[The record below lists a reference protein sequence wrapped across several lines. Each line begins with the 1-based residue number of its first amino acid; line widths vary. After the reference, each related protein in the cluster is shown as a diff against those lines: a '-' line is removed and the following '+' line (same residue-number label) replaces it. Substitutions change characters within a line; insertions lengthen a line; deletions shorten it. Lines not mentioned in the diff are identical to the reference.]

1 MRRTKRLI
9 AIAMIMVL
17 AVSLCFAGGSSEGAS
32 AKGSGGKTTI
42 SMTWWGDTK
51 RNEVYNAVIDEFEKA
66 NPGVAVERPFGTW
79 ANFFDKLSTQIAG
92 GVAPDVIGMHQRYVS
107 EYAARNALL
116 DLQPYVDSGVL
127 DLSDVPASVVEAGKV
142 NGKLYMIPQGITGS
156 GIGYYTT
163 TFDDLGV
170 AYPNPN
176 WTWDEYV
183 ACLTALKK
191 AADATGKRNFW
202 PSADLSND
210 FYNFSYW
217 VRAKGENLF
226 TEDGE
231 LGFTKATMIEW
242 FDLWTKLRKEGM
254 IVDAATS
261 VEYVGIPLEQSL
273 MATGQVAIA
282 GMPASQ
288 LWLYQALV
296 TDGGTYNI
304 VRFPNFADGPAP
316 EYVSGA
322 FYTVNARSAHPEDAV
337 HLISF
342 FINNP
347 TAQQIFKQEQGL
359 PPANKAV
366 EFLASSATDAERRSI
381 EFIQDSLVPNAS
393 PEPYPP
399 TGYNEINSNYVNFAN
414 AVAFGE
420 MTSAQAT
427 DSFFKI
433 SESILN

>member
-1 MRRTKRLI
+1 MRRTKSLI
-9 AIAMIMVL
+9 AIAMFLVL
-17 AVSLCFAGGSSEGAS
+17 TVSLCFAGGSSES
-32 AKGSGGKTTI
+32 TSTKGNSGKTTI
-42 SMTWWGDTK
+42 AMTWWGDTK

-66 NPGVAVERPFGTW
+66 NPDVAVERPFGTW
-79 ANFFDKLSTQIAG
+79 DNYFDKLSTQIAG
-92 GVAPDVIGMHQRYVS
+92 GAAPDVIGMHQRYVS

-127 DLSDVPASVVEAGKV
+127 DLSDVPQSVINAGKV
-142 NGKLYMIPQGITGS
+142 NGKLYMVTQGITGS
-156 GIGYYTT
+156 GIGYFTG
-163 TFDDLGV
+163 TFDNLGV
-170 AYPNPN
+170 AYPAPD
-176 WTWDEYV
+176 WTWDDYIV
-183 ACLTALKK
+183 CLQNLKK
-191 AADATGKRNFW
+191 AADAKGIRNFW

-217 VRAKGENLF
+217 VRAKGQHLF
-226 TEDGE
+226 TEDGK
-231 LGFTKATMIEW
+231 LGFTKETMIEW
-242 FDLWTKLRKEGM
+242 FDLWSKLRSEGL

-261 VEYVGIPLEQSL
+261 GEYVGIPLEQSL
-273 MATGQVAIA
+273 LATGQVAINA
-282 GMPASQ
+282 MPASQ

-296 TDGGTYNI
+296 PNGGTYNI
-304 VRFPNFADGPAP
+304 VRFPHFANGPAP
-316 EYVSGA
+316 EYLSGA
-322 FYTVNARSAHPEDAV
+322 FYTVNAKSAHPEEAAS
-337 HLISF
+337 LISF

-381 EFIQDSLVPNAS
+381 EFIQERLVPNAS

-414 AVAFGE
+414 AVAFGQ

-427 DSFFKI
+427 DNFFNV
-433 SESILN
+433 SESILK